1 MVRIPLLITPDGLI
15 LPVTIRSEKYRVPYS
30 QVIFLVD
37 TGSTLTFLS
46 PDDASRLHIPVSSLM
61 AFHHVQ
67 VGGTM
72 IELSKMNKVELILKD
87 AKGIIV
93 KPIVIEE
100 LNVGKMVRKNK
111 ILGVPSILGLDF
123 LLDNR
128 LSFHY
133 LPSEKI
139 AYLETE

>member
-1 MVRIPLLITPDGLI
+1 
-15 LPVTIRSEKYRVPYS
+15 
-30 QVIFLVD
+30 
-37 TGSTLTFLS
+37 
-46 PDDASRLHIPVSSLM
+46 
-61 AFHHVQ
+61 
-67 VGGTM
+67 M